1 MKEKLK
7 SRQLCVQKASRNGT
21 AARFVQS
28 MANVPVAQVRS
39 QQLET
44 LVDNDVLL
52 NVAVGRK
59 TFVDE
64 SSAVVEWCQ
73 RTPGGALVAGIRSRT
88 SIASFALP
96 EVMQRAESL
105 LPTYS
110 VSLPSSAVAPKA
122 CDMR

>member
-7 SRQLCVQKASRNGT
+7 ARQLCVQKASRNGT

-44 LVDNDVLL
+44 LVDTDVLL

-64 SSAVVEWCQ
+64 SSAVVD
-73 RTPGGALVAGIRSRT
+73 GASERQAELWLLAYDLEHLLHPSRC
-88 SIASFALP
+88 
-96 EVMQRAESL
+96 R
-105 LPTYS
+105 
-110 VSLPSSAVAPKA
+110 K
-122 CDMR
+122 

>member
-7 SRQLCVQKASRNGT
+7 ARQLCMQRLRATEPRPDSSE
-21 AARFVQS
+21 S

-44 LVDNDVLL
+44 LVDTDVLL

-64 SSAVVEWCQ
+64 SSAVVD
-73 RTPGGALVAGIRSRT
+73 GASERQAELWLLAYDLEHLSHPSRC
-88 SIASFALP
+88 
-96 EVMQRAESL
+96 R
-105 LPTYS
+105 
-110 VSLPSSAVAPKA
+110 K
-122 CDMR
+122 